1 MPLYTTIYTTYC
13 ILLPSEKFRKG
24 QMKSMNMDRE
34 FTVFEND
41 MDWRKQKRL
50 QSLETDDFRKAI
62 FTRADG

>member
-1 MPLYTTIYTTYC
+1 
-13 ILLPSEKFRKG
+13 
-24 QMKSMNMDRE
+24 MKSMNMDRE